1 MNSSDVGAKIVKLR
15 KEMGY
20 TQATLAEA
28 LNVSNKTVSR
38 WETGDG
44 FPEITILPLL
54 AGELGTTIDWLLSS
68 DVRTSGGT
76 VETSNKSSSVPPIF
90 IILLVYE
97 IFNLLGEVIPKLLLE
112 KKIFNQ
118 GMVLLGGI
126 DFFIMMA
133 SISLSIAMLLKFRRT
148 GQKKEYR
155 LTVIWASLLISTSL
169 YKMWIRAIYIGFI
182 NAHMVS
188 ADIISLRD
196 LFVVTFSIKLLEAIL
211 MVLCGWGTF
220 EVLKKSAIN
229 KCNLL
234 LLFSYIIVFG
244 VTTIGI
250 FAGKEMNNVLAVSM
264 VSLIYVV
271 SVIFILRRKK
281 HEKVS

>member
-1 MNSSDVGAKIVKLR
+1 
-15 KEMGY
+15 
-20 TQATLAEA
+20 
-28 LNVSNKTVSR
+28 
-38 WETGDG
+38 
-44 FPEITILPLL
+44 
-54 AGELGTTIDWLLSS
+54 
-68 DVRTSGGT
+68 
-76 VETSNKSSSVPPIF
+76 
-90 IILLVYE
+90 
-97 IFNLLGEVIPKLLLE
+97 
-112 KKIFNQ
+112 
-118 GMVLLGGI
+118 
-126 DFFIMMA
+126 
-133 SISLSIAMLLKFRRT
+133 KFRRT

-250 FAGKEMNNVLAVSM
+250 FAGKEMNNVFAVSM

-271 SVIFILRRKK
+271 SVIFILRRK
-281 HEKVS
+281 